1 LRKALQIFGAPVNYV
16 TAPGWVMG
24 AAWGLYFL
32 LILLFFKEPNRD
44 HVIPDSKHSSRH
56 SSRHGSRHSSKSTNL
71 GTTTDDSAPTM
82 SSPLLY
88 ETSLHPLH
96 LEQNK
101 DGDISDDGDD
111 SVVSSEY
118 SDAKAVQNLT
128 ELLKELT
135 LPVRVLLTIYFM
147 MKFTSEI
154 LISESGI
161 LTSFYFNWSTFQ
173 VRLLIIQQSLQIQV
187 TKL

>member
-1 LRKALQIFGAPVNYV
+1 
-16 TAPGWVMG
+16 
-24 AAWGLYFL
+24 
-32 LILLFFKEPNRD
+32 
-44 HVIPDSKHSSRH
+44 
-56 SSRHGSRHSSKSTNL
+56 
-71 GTTTDDSAPTM
+71 M

-96 LEQNK
+96 LEQTK
-101 DGDISDDGDD
+101 DGDIISDDGDE

-118 SDAKAVQNLT
+118 NDAKAVQNLT
-128 ELLKELT
+128 ELMKELT

-154 LISESGI
+154 LISESGV

>member
-1 LRKALQIFGAPVNYV
+1 MNSV

-32 LILLFFKEPNRD
+32 LVLLFFKEPNRD
-44 HVIPDSKHSSRH
+44 HVIPDSKHSSRQSSRH
-56 SSRHGSRHSSKSTNL
+56 SSRHGSKSMNL
-71 GTTTDDSAPTM
+71 GTTTDDSAPTL

-101 DGDISDDGDD
+101 DGDIISDDGDD

-118 SDAKAVQNLT
+118 SDAKPVQNLT
-128 ELLKELT
+128 ELMKELT

-173 VRLLIIQQSLQIQV
+173 VRLLIIQQSLQVQV
-187 TKL
+187 IKL

>member
-1 LRKALQIFGAPVNYV
+1 L
-16 TAPGWVMG
+16 
-24 AAWGLYFL
+24 
-32 LILLFFKEPNRD
+32 
-44 HVIPDSKHSSRH
+44 
-56 SSRHGSRHSSKSTNL
+56 
-71 GTTTDDSAPTM
+71 

-101 DGDISDDGDD
+101 DGDIISDDGDD

-118 SDAKAVQNLT
+118 SDAKPVQNLT
-128 ELLKELT
+128 ELMKELT

-173 VRLLIIQQSLQIQV
+173 VRLLIIQQSLQVQV
-187 TKL
+187 IKL